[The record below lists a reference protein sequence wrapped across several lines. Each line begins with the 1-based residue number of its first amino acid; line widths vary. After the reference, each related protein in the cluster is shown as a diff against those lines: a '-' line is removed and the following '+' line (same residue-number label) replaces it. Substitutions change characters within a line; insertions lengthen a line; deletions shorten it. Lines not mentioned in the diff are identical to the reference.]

1 MSHSTDFVLA
11 ITRYEEGAKCHDGSV
26 LVSERCLILNT
37 AGKTVKAD
45 TYRSLPD
52 SRAQEGGCHN
62 HGLPRKERQTLLVIF
77 LV

>member
-11 ITRYEEGAKCHDGSV
+11 ITCCEEGAKCHDGSV

-37 AGKTVKAD
+37 AGKMVKAD

-52 SRAQEGGCHN
+52 SRAQEGG
-62 HGLPRKERQTLLVIF
+62 
-77 LV
+77 